1 MWSPLWR
8 HSQLYHG
15 GGDFEVDFKV
25 VSDCFGKPS
34 KRMITESVMI
44 EQLSETETMNNKRE
58 WTFTK
63 LDKVHLTYLT

>member
-15 GGDFEVDFKV
+15 GGDYEVNFEVIG
-25 VSDCFGKPS
+25 DCFGKPS
-34 KRMITESVMI
+34 KRMITEAVMI
-44 EQLSETETMNNKRE
+44 EQLDETETMNSKRE

-63 LDKVHLTYLT
+63 LDKINLT